1 MSLYPIRC
9 DRAESCSERKDKLN
23 VTEYN
28 NNLITALYCRLSQE
42 DLLAGESNSITNQKI
57 ILSKHAEQLGLHNCR
72 YYIDDGY
79 SGTDNTRP
87 AYVQMKRDME
97 TGKIG
102 TIIVKDQS
110 RLGRDHLETDAMMEL
125 VFPQYDVR
133 FIAVNDGVD
142 TINGLNEMSGIRNY
156 FNDFYAADTSKKIR
170 AVQKAKGERGEPV
183 STTPPYGYIKNPEY
197 KGNQKEHPWLIVDP
211 EAAAVVKRIFEM
223 CAEGKGIVKIAN
235 TLYDEQILSP
245 GMYLFKKTGN
255 RSGKPKP
262 GSPYIW
268 AERTIRQILCNQT
281 YCGDTVN
288 FKTYTKSNKLK
299 KTLKN
304 DPSKVLIFKDT
315 HEAIISRTLFETV
328 QKHFE
333 GRKRPDKMGKVDK
346 FCGYLYCGDCGRRMY
361 LHRGKTIKPE
371 NNYFQ
376 CSGYQRSGHLCTIHR
391 IRESAIDQIVLEN
404 LRKVT
409 AFARSEPDK
418 FYKIAMSKGKAEA
431 EKIEAYAVKQQAE
444 IEGRLKKLDSVIR
457 CLYEDRVVGR
467 ITPERYDEMV
477 TGYEE
482 EMAELKRKLTELKN
496 DISLYS
502 QQQQAIKDFVE
513 KAKEYIEMPK
523 LTHELLYAFI
533 QRVDVYEKP
542 KKYSRESGNPIMIY
556 YKYQM
561 TPNERVAM
569 IVGDY
574 PDTNEEIITDG
585 ISDIANNFD
594 VPA

>member
-1 MSLYPIRC
+1 MN
-9 DRAESCSERKDKLN
+9 AA
-23 VTEYN
+23 EYN
-28 NNLITALYCRLSQE
+28 KNLITALYCRLSQE

-57 ILSKHAEQLGLHNCR
+57 ILQKHADMLGLHNCKF
-72 YYIDDGY
+72 YVDDGF

-87 AYVQMKRDME
+87 AYVQMKKDME
-97 TGKIG
+97 AGKIG

-197 KGNQKEHPWLIVDP
+197 KGNQKDAPWLIVDP
-211 EAAAVVKRIFEM
+211 EAAAVVKRIYEM

-235 TLYDEQILSP
+235 TLYAEKILSP

-262 GSPYIW
+262 GAPYIW

-315 HEAIISRTLFETV
+315 HEAIISRTLFDTV

-333 GRKRPDKMGKVDK
+333 
-346 FCGYLYCGDCGRRMY
+346 
-361 LHRGKTIKPE
+361 
-371 NNYFQ
+371 
-376 CSGYQRSGHLCTIHR
+376 RSISSQVIFTAPTADVGCICT
-391 IRESAIDQIVLEN
+391 E
-404 LRKVT
+404 
-409 AFARSEPDK
+409 
-418 FYKIAMSKGKAEA
+418 
-431 EKIEAYAVKQQAE
+431 
-444 IEGRLKKLDSVIR
+444 
-457 CLYEDRVVGR
+457 
-467 ITPERYDEMV
+467 
-477 TGYEE
+477 
-482 EMAELKRKLTELKN
+482 
-496 DISLYS
+496 
-502 QQQQAIKDFVE
+502 E
-513 KAKEYIEMPK
+513 KASSPRTITINAERISGRVI
-523 LTHELLYAFI
+523 YAQSI
-533 QRVDVYEKP
+533 V
-542 KKYSRESGNPIMIY
+542 SR
-556 YKYQM
+556 Q
-561 TPNERVAM
+561 TPLSKSSSTTSERSPLSRGASRINSM
-569 IVGDY
+569 
-574 PDTNEEIITDG
+574 
-585 ISDIANNFD
+585 S
-594 VPA
+594 

>member
-1 MSLYPIRC
+1 MN
-9 DRAESCSERKDKLN
+9 AA
-23 VTEYN
+23 EYN

-42 DLLAGESNSITNQKI
+42 DLQAGESNSITNQKI
-57 ILSKHAEQLGLHNCR
+57 ILQKHADMLGLHNCKF
-72 YYIDDGY
+72 YVDDGF
-79 SGTDNTRP
+79 SGTNNTRP
-87 AYVQMKRDME
+87 AYVQMKKDME
-97 TGKIG
+97 AGKIG

-197 KGNQKEHPWLIVDP
+197 KGNQKEAPWLIVDP
-211 EAAAVVKRIFEM
+211 EAAAVVKRIYEM

-235 TLYDEQILSP
+235 TLYAEKILSP
-245 GMYLFKKTGN
+245 GMYLFKKTGS

-262 GSPYIW
+262 GDPYLW
-268 AERTIRQILCNQT
+268 AERTIRLILSNQT

-315 HEAIISRTLFETV
+315 HEAIISRTLFDTV

-333 GRKRPDKMGKVDK
+333 GRKRPDKFGEVDK
-346 FCGYLYCGDCGRRMY
+346 FSGYLYCADCGRRMY
-361 LHRGKTIKPE
+361 LHRGKGIKPE
-371 NNYFQ
+371 ENYYQ
-376 CSGYQRSGHLCTIHR
+376 CGAYQRSGHLCTIHR
-391 IRESAIDQIVLEN
+391 IKANAIEKIVLGN

-418 FYKIAMSKGKAEA
+418 FYELATQKGKAEA
-431 EKIEAYAVKQQAE
+431 AKIEREAVRQQNE
-444 IEGRLKKLDSVIR
+444 IESRLKKLDSIIR

-477 TGYEE
+477 VGYENE
-482 EMAELKRKLTELKN
+482 LAELKQKLTELKN
-496 DISLYS
+496 DVSLFS
-502 QQQQAIKDFVE
+502 QQQQAIKNFVN
-513 KAKEYIEMPK
+513 KAKKYIDMPE
-523 LTHELLYAFI
+523 LTPELLYTFI
-533 QRVDVYEKP
+533 QRVEVYEKP
-542 KKYSRESGNPIMIY
+542 TKYSKEAGNPVMIF

-561 TPNERVAM
+561 TRFEHGAVALG
-569 IVGDY
+569 IT
-574 PDTNEEIITDG
+574 PEELVETQ
-585 ISDIANNFD
+585 SEAPEN
-594 VPA
+594 VEVSA

>member
-1 MSLYPIRC
+1 MY
-9 DRAESCSERKDKLN
+9 A
-23 VTEYN
+23 TEYN

-42 DLLAGESNSITNQKI
+42 DLLAGESNSITNQKM

-72 YYIDDGY
+72 FYIDDGY

-97 TGKIG
+97 AGKIG
-102 TIIVKDQS
+102 TIIVKDQP

-197 KGNQKEHPWLIVDP
+197 KGNQKEAPWLIVDP

-223 CAEGKGIVKIAN
+223 CASGMGIVRIGN
-235 TLYDEQILSP
+235 VLYEEKVLSP
-245 GMYLFKKTGN
+245 GTYAFYKTGN

-262 GSPYIW
+262 SDPYLW
-268 AERTIRQILCNQT
+268 GERSIRQILSNQT

-299 KTLKN
+299 KKMYT
-304 DPSKVLIFKDT
+304 PPEKVLIFKDT
-315 HEAIISRTLFETV
+315 HEPIVSRTLFDIV

-333 GRKRPDKMGKVDK
+333 GRRRPDRIGEVDK

-361 LHRGKTIKPE
+361 LHRGRTIKPE

-376 CSGYQRSGHLCTIHR
+376 CSGYQRSGHLFSIHR
-391 IRESAIDQIVLEN
+391 IRESAIDQIVLDN

-418 FYKIAMSKGKAEA
+418 FYEIAMKKGEA
-431 EKIEAYAVKQQAE
+431 AAAKIEKDALRQQSE
-444 IEGRLKKLDSVIR
+444 IETRLKQLDSIIR

-477 TGYEE
+477 VGYEDE
-482 EMAELKRKLTELKN
+482 TARLKQKLTELN
-496 DISLYS
+496 NPISLYS
-502 QQQQAIKDFVE
+502 QQQQAIKDFID
-513 KAKEYIEMPK
+513 KAKEYVDMPK
-523 LTHELLYAFI
+523 LTLELLHTFI

-542 KKYSRESGNPIMIY
+542 VKYSRDAGNPIMIY
-556 YKYQM
+556 YKFQM
-561 TPNERVAM
+561 SRLEQFASLA
-569 IVGDY
+569 GLE
-574 PDTNEEIITDG
+574 PDKQSEDDKPESTQLDFT
-585 ISDIANNFD
+585 A
-594 VPA
+594 

>member
-1 MSLYPIRC
+1 MN
-9 DRAESCSERKDKLN
+9 AA
-23 VTEYN
+23 EYN

-72 YYIDDGY
+72 FYIDDGY

-97 TGKIG
+97 AGKIG
-102 TIIVKDQS
+102 TVIVKDQS

-125 VFPQYDVR
+125 IFPQYDVR

-142 TINGLNEMSGIRNY
+142 TINGLNEMSGIRNF

-183 STTPPYGYIKNPEY
+183 STTPPYGYVKNPEY
-197 KGNQKEHPWLIVDP
+197 KGDQKEAPWLIVDP
-211 EAAAVVKRIFEM
+211 EAAAVVKRIYEM
-223 CAEGKGIVKIAN
+223 CAEGKGIIKIAN
-235 TLYDEQILSP
+235 TLYEEKILSP

-262 GSPYIW
+262 GGPYLW
-268 AERTIRQILCNQT
+268 AERTIRQILSNQT

-299 KTLKN
+299 RTLKN
-304 DPSKVLIFKDT
+304 SPDKILIFKDT
-315 HEAIISRTLFETV
+315 HEPIISRSLFETV

-333 GRKRPDKMGKVDK
+333 GRKRPSQKGEIDK
-346 FCGYLYCGDCGRRMY
+346 FSGYLYCGDCGRRMY
-361 LHRGKTIKPE
+361 LHRGKNIKPE
-371 NNYFQ
+371 KNYFQ
-376 CSGYQRSGHLCTIHR
+376 CGAYQRSCHLCTIHR
-391 IRESAIDQIVLEN
+391 IMESTIDRIVLEN

-409 AFARSEPDK
+409 SFARSEPEK
-418 FYKIAMSKGKAEA
+418 FYELAMNRGKAEA
-431 EKIEAYAVKQQAE
+431 KRIEKHAVGQRSE
-444 IEGRLKKLDSVIR
+444 IENRISQIDNIIR

-477 TGYEE
+477 VGYEKE
-482 EMAELKRKLTELKN
+482 LAELKDKLVKLNN
-496 DISLYS
+496 DLALYS
-502 QQQQAIKDFVE
+502 QQQQAIKDFIA
-513 KAKEYIEMPK
+513 KAKEYVEMPK
-523 LTHELLYAFI
+523 LTPELLHTFI

-542 KKYSRESGNPIMIY
+542 VRYSHESGHPVMIY
-556 YKYQM
+556 YKFQITRSEYLA
-561 TPNERVAM
+561 AM
-569 IVGDY
+569 FGLE
-574 PDTNEEIITDG
+574 PDDL
-585 ISDIANNFD
+585 SKANSQQSVQLDFS
-594 VPA
+594 A

>member
-1 MSLYPIRC
+1 MN
-9 DRAESCSERKDKLN
+9 A
-23 VTEYN
+23 TEYN

-97 TGKIG
+97 AGKIG

-125 VFPQYDVR
+125 IFPQYDVR

-170 AVQKAKGERGEPV
+170 AVQKAKGERGEPI
-183 STTPPYGYIKNPEY
+183 STTPPYGYIRNPEY
-197 KGNQKEHPWLIVDP
+197 KGNQKEAPYLIVDP
-211 EAAAVVKRIFEM
+211 EAAAVVKRIYEM
-223 CAEGKGIVKIAN
+223 CAEGKGIITIAN
-235 TLYDEQILSP
+235 TLYDEKILAP

-262 GSPYIW
+262 GGPYLW
-268 AERTIRQILCNQT
+268 AERTIRQILSNQT

-299 KTLKN
+299 KVIKN

-333 GRKRPDKMGKVDK
+333 GRKRPSMYGEVDK
-346 FCGYLYCGDCGRRMY
+346 FCGYLYCADCGRRMY
-361 LHRGKTIKPE
+361 IHRGKNIKPE

-391 IRESAIDQIVLEN
+391 IKENVINQIVLDN

-409 AFARSEPDK
+409 AFARNDPEK
-418 FYKIAMSKGKAEA
+418 FYEIAMRRGKAEA
-431 EKIEAYAVKQQAE
+431 AKIEKIAVKQKSD
-444 IEGRLKKLDSVIR
+444 IESRLKQLDSIIR

-477 TGYEE
+477 VGYEN
-482 EMAELKRKLTELKN
+482 EMAELKRKLTELNN
-496 DISLYS
+496 DLTLYS
-502 QQQQAIKDFVE
+502 QQQQAIKDFIA
-513 KAKEYIEMPK
+513 KAKEYLEMPK
-523 LTHELLYAFI
+523 LTAELLHTFI

-542 KKYSRESGNPIMIY
+542 VKYKHDAGYPVMIY
-556 YKYQM
+556 YKFQM
-561 TPNERVAM
+561 TRSERFATMFGLEPDDFSIVANQAPNTLDFTA
-569 IVGDY
+569 
-574 PDTNEEIITDG
+574 
-585 ISDIANNFD
+585 
-594 VPA
+594 